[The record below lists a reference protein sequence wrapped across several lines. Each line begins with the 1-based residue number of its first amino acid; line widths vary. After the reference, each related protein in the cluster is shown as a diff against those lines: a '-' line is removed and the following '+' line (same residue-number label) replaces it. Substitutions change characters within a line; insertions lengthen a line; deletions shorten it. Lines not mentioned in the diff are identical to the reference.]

1 MNNNRI
7 ILIISLAFLLFL
19 SSCSASLFQN
29 ERIDLSE
36 ESETDKTEE
45 GLPAFQGGAE
55 SWTELMDLMRQYH
68 KIILPLGSYSEI
80 YRRTASAFNKNPKTM
95 AVLPLT

>member
-1 MNNNRI
+1 MEKRTGIRI
-7 ILIISLAFLLFL
+7 FSLIVSLLLMIIPLIL

-36 ESETDKTEE
+36 ASETDKTEE

-68 KIILPLGSYSEI
+68 KIILPLPVLTTQSL
-80 YRRTASAFNKNPKTM
+80 ASRP
-95 AVLPLT
+95 